1 MNQEQFIE
9 RLKEWKQEFYNEVI
23 VIFRGGDNERGQL
36 AFRRWESRF
45 TSFLKERLPKEATNY
60 TLHMMKFGAVGR
72 FGEHPL
78 HSFLR
83 NDGNK
88 VIAFIEDLIN
98 EVSKGYI
105 NLEAQPLPEKNSL
118 VDFLLTEPQKL
129 WLEAILNKQKKGED
143 IDERIIKIELL
154 KELPKEFDPSE
165 IDSRLLRGKTNITLF
180 GIGLLEP
187 ESEIVEKTNKVIQ
200 GVQGIL
206 ENSPKTEK
214 ITAKEISNSIRISEG
229 DVENIFEKLA
239 NIGLFHNSG
248 INGLVGWSAININDR
263 IDGNA
268 FDNYLKH
275 ETIAQWLDEIA
286 NEESKTPTQQATSE
300 TTQNM
305 QEQPDSKKVFLVHGR
320 NKKANRAMFT
330 FLRSIGLQP
339 LEWSEAVDETGKAS
353 PYVGEVLDKAFSV
366 AQAIVVLM
374 TPDDVAMLQEPFRN
388 PDDEQYETELTPQ
401 ARPNVLFEAGM
412 AMGRNPD
419 RTVLVELGKLRPFS
433 DIGGRYTIRLEN
445 STAARQYLAQ
455 RLQTAGCAVNLL
467 GTHWHDEG
475 DFELSI
481 ESVNNEI
488 QN

>member
-1 MNQEQFIE
+1 MNREDFIE
-9 RLKEWKQEFYNEVI
+9 RLEAWKQEFHDEVI
-23 VIFRGGDNERGQL
+23 AIFRNGEGERGQL
-36 AFRRWESRF
+36 AFSRWQSRF
-45 TSFLKERLPKEATNY
+45 TAFLKEQLPTEAANY
-60 TLHMMKFGAVGR
+60 ARHMMKFGAVGR

-78 HSFLR
+78 HSFMR

-88 VIAFIEDLIN
+88 VIAFIDDLIN

-105 NLEAQPLPEKNSL
+105 KLETQPSPERNNLA
-118 VDFLLTEPQKL
+118 DFLLTVPQKL
-129 WLEAILNKQKKGED
+129 WLETILAKQNKGED
-143 IDERIIKIELL
+143 IDERIIKIELR
-154 KELPKEFDPSE
+154 KELPKDFNPSE

-187 ESEIVEKTNKVIQ
+187 ESEIVEKTDKVIQ
-200 GVQGIL
+200 GVQEIL
-206 ENSPKTEK
+206 DNHPKTDM
-214 ITAKEISNSIRISEG
+214 ITAKELSDSTGIRES
-229 DVENIFEKLA
+229 DVENIFKRLSC
-239 NIGLFHNSG
+239 IGLFHNSG
-248 INGLVGWSAININDR
+248 INGSNGWSAININDR

-286 NEESKTPTQQATSE
+286 NEKIKTSTPQTTSE

-305 QEQPDSKKVFLVHGR
+305 QEQPDSRKIFVVHGR
-320 NKKANRAMFT
+320 NSKANRAMFT

-339 LEWSEAVDETGKAS
+339 LEWSEAVAATGKAS
-353 PYVGEVLDKAFSV
+353 PYVGEVLDTAFSV
-366 AQAIVVLM
+366 AQAVVVLM

-388 PDDEQYETELTPQ
+388 PDDERYETELTPQ

-433 DIGGRYTIRLEN
+433 DIGGRHTIRLSD
-445 STAARQYLAQ
+445 STAARQNLAQ
-455 RLQTAGCAVNLL
+455 RLQTAGCAVNLV

-475 DFELSI
+475 DFSL
-481 ESVNNEI
+481 
-488 QN
+488 